1 MLPALL
7 LVLLVAGVLVFAYA
21 VLVER
26 RWYRVRR
33 HRLAILPREATG
45 LTVLH
50 LSDLHLVRGDEGKRR
65 FLASLPRTD
74 VAVITGDVLGEPEAV
89 EFASASLRPVR
100 GRVASL
106 FVLGSNDLF
115 APRPINPMRY
125 LVPNG
130 RRRRVTGRRGRAQDL
145 VRELERDGWVHLRN
159 RKCERRVDGVKM
171 EIVGLDDPHIHRADL
186 SVAPRT
192 APDAFG
198 LAVVHAPDPAPEL
211 AALGYDLVMAG
222 HTHGGQVRLPVVG
235 AIVTNC
241 SIPTRLARGLARL
254 GRTYLHVS
262 PGLGTSKY
270 APFRLLCRPE
280 ATLLELSP
288 RDRARADTPSR
299 RPTPWPRPRTA
310 PRPAA
315 GGRRGRGRRPA

>member
-1 MLPALL
+1 MLGWLL
-7 LVLLVAGVLVFAYA
+7 LAILLAAALVAVYA

-26 RWYRVRR
+26 RWYRLRR
-33 HRLAILPREATG
+33 HRLAILPTDASE

-50 LSDLHLVRGDEGKRR
+50 LSDLHLVRGDGGKRR
-65 FLASLPRTD
+65 FLASVPRAD

-89 EFASASLRPVR
+89 EFAAAALRPVR

-115 APRPINPMRY
+115 APRPTNPFRY
-125 LVPNG
+125 FLPN
-130 RRRRVTGRRGRAQDL
+130 RRRRRLTGQRGRAQDL

-159 RKCERRVDGVKM
+159 RKYGRRVDGVAM

-198 LAVVHAPDPAPEL
+198 LAVVHSPDPAPEL
-211 AALGYDLVMAG
+211 VALGYDLVVAG
-222 HTHGGQVRLPVVG
+222 HTHGGQVRLPFVG
-235 AIVTNC
+235 ALVTN
-241 SIPTRLARGLARL
+241 SSVPTRLARGLARV
-254 GRTYLHVS
+254 GRSYLHVS

-280 ATLLELSP
+280 ATVLEL
-288 RDRARADTPSR
+288 R
-299 RPTPWPRPRTA
+299 PRP
-310 PRPAA
+310 
-315 GGRRGRGRRPA
+315 

>member
-1 MLPALL
+1 MLGWLL
-7 LVLLVAGVLVFAYA
+7 LAILVAGALIGAYA

-26 RWYRVRR
+26 RWYRLRR
-33 HRLAILPREATG
+33 HRLAILPTDGSR

-50 LSDLHLVRGDEGKRR
+50 LSDLHVVRSDEGKRR
-65 FLASLPRTD
+65 FLASLPRAD
-74 VAVITGDVLGEPEAV
+74 VAVITGDVLGEPEAA
-89 EFASASLRPVR
+89 EFAAATLRPVR
-100 GRVASL
+100 GKVASL

-115 APRPINPMRY
+115 APRPTNPFRY
-125 LVPNG
+125 FVPN
-130 RRRRVTGRRGRAQDL
+130 RRRLRVTGRRGRAQDL

-159 RKCERRVDGVKM
+159 RKYGRRVNGVAM

-198 LAVVHAPDPAPEL
+198 LAVVHSPDPVPEL
-211 AALGYDLVMAG
+211 AALGYDLVVAG
-222 HTHGGQVRLPVVG
+222 HTHGGQVRLPFIG
-235 AIVTNC
+235 ALVTNC
-241 SIPTRLARGLARL
+241 SMPTRLARGLARL

-262 PGLGTSKY
+262 PGLGTGKY

-288 RDRARADTPSR
+288 RALTP
-299 RPTPWPRPRTA
+299 PQA
-310 PRPAA
+310 Q
-315 GGRRGRGRRPA
+315 G

>member
-1 MLPALL
+1 MLGWLL
-7 LVLLVAGVLVFAYA
+7 LAILLAGALVAVYA

-26 RWYRVRR
+26 RWYRLRR
-33 HRLAILPREATG
+33 HRLAILPTDGSA

-50 LSDLHLVRGDEGKRR
+50 LSDLHLVRGDGGKRR
-65 FLASLPRTD
+65 FLASVPRAD

-89 EFASASLRPVR
+89 EFAAAALRPVR

-115 APRPINPMRY
+115 APRPTNPFRY
-125 LVPNG
+125 FLPNS

-159 RKCERRVDGVKM
+159 RKYGRRVDGVAM

-198 LAVVHAPDPAPEL
+198 LAVVHSPDPAPEL
-211 AALGYDLVMAG
+211 VALGYDLVVAG
-222 HTHGGQVRLPVVG
+222 HTHGGQVRLPFVG
-235 AIVTNC
+235 ALVTN
-241 SIPTRLARGLARL
+241 SSVPTRLARGLARV
-254 GRTYLHVS
+254 GRSYLHVS

-280 ATLLELSP
+280 ATVLEL
-288 RDRARADTPSR
+288 R
-299 RPTPWPRPRTA
+299 PRP
-310 PRPAA
+310 
-315 GGRRGRGRRPA
+315 